1 MCDRGVTTNATA
13 RGDGM
18 QDREHATWNVAR
30 KSLAGKE
37 DKASRDEYLRLLDLI
52 ARTPA
57 THLPAVLVQATV
69 LRELVRPEGMAPD
82 DLEGALVTNICHALG
97 ALLGA

>member
-1 MCDRGVTTNATA
+1 MQKRG
-13 RGDGM
+13 
-18 QDREHATWNVAR
+18 HAAWDAER
-30 KSLAGKE
+30 KSLVGKE
-37 DKASRDEYLRLLDLI
+37 DGASKDEYLRLLDLI

-57 THLPAVLVQATV
+57 TNLSAVLVQATL
-69 LRELVRPEGMAPD
+69 LRELVRPEGLAPD